1 MNPMIRSIQKVEK
14 ALLGTTVEDLPQLIP
29 GIALAFLIW
38 YLSEGFCN
46 FIGKTVMGFTSS
58 PISTIMVTMMIG
70 LLIRNLFGLHPSL
83 VPGTLFCLKKLL
95 RLGIILLGIR
105 LSFSDVLKIGAVGI
119 PIIALCVATGLF
131 VSSYATRLLGLPKRL
146 GTLIA
151 VGTAICGVSAI
162 VTTAPA
168 IKATDEEVAYAV
180 TNITV
185 FGILAMFLYPYAAEM
200 IFTGNRILAGL
211 FLGTSIHETAQVA
224 GGAIMYDQ
232 YMLAK
237 SSSDLVSSVGA
248 TNPLGSDV
256 ALVTKLTRNAFMA
269 LVVPLMAFY
278 YARKG
283 SQTGGRVRF
292 SKDYFPF
299 FILGFILLAIFRTAG
314 DMTILGSGRL
324 VFGIV
329 TAARWK
335 FIVGE
340 TAKIGGIMLA
350 AAMAGVGLG
359 TSFKSFK
366 TLGVKPFLVGLCA
379 SFTVGI
385 VSVIAAFL
393 FGPYIKFH

>member
-1 MNPMIRSIQKVEK
+1 MIRLVHKVEK
-14 ALLGTTVEDLPQLIP
+14 ALLGTTAGELPQLIP
-29 GIALAFLIW
+29 GVALAFLIW
-38 YLSEGFCN
+38 YLSESFCS

-58 PISTIMVTMMIG
+58 PISTIMVTMMMG
-70 LLIRNLFGLHPSL
+70 LLIRNLYGLPPPL
-83 VPGTLFCLKKLL
+83 VPGTMFCLKKLL

-105 LSFSDVLKIGAVGI
+105 LSVFDVLKIGAVGI
-119 PIIALCVATGLF
+119 PIIALSVATGLL
-131 VSSYATRLLGLPKRL
+131 VSTYATRLLGLPRRL
-146 GTLIA
+146 GALIA
-151 VGTAICGVSAI
+151 VGTGICGASAI

-168 IKATDEEVAYAV
+168 IKATDEEVAYSV

-185 FGILAMFLYPYAAEM
+185 FGILAMFLYPYVAEM

-232 YMLAK
+232 YMLVK
-237 SSSDLVSSVGA
+237 SSAHLVSGLGP

-256 ALVTKLTRNAFMA
+256 ALVTKLTRNALMV

-278 YARKG
+278 YSRKG
-283 SQTGGRVRF
+283 AQPGETVRF

-299 FILGFILLAIFRTAG
+299 FILGFIFLAILRSAG
-314 DMTILGSGRL
+314 DMTLLGSGQSA
-324 VFGIV
+324 FGV
-329 TAARWK
+329 LTAAQWK
-335 FIVGE
+335 NIINE
-340 TAKIGGIMLA
+340 TAKIGGILLA

-366 TLGVKPFLVGLCA
+366 ALGFRPFLVGLCA

-385 VSVIAAFL
+385 VSVLAAFL

>member
-1 MNPMIRSIQKVEK
+1 MIRSIQKVEK
-14 ALLGTTVEDLPQLIP
+14 ALLGTTVRDLPRLIP

-38 YLSEGFCN
+38 YLSEWFCN

-70 LLIRNLFGLHPSL
+70 LLIRNLFGLHPVL
-83 VPGTLFCLKKLL
+83 VPGTMFCLKKLL

-105 LSFSDVLKIGAVGI
+105 LSFFDVLKIGAVGI
-119 PIIALCVATGLF
+119 PVIALSIATGLV
-131 VSSYATRLLGLPKRL
+131 VSTYATRLLRLPMRL

-151 VGTAICGVSAI
+151 VGTGICGASAI
-162 VTTAPA
+162 VTTAPT

-185 FGILAMFLYPYAAEM
+185 FGIVAMFLYPYAAEM

-237 SSSDLVSSVGA
+237 SSASLISSVGA

-256 ALVTKLTRNAFMA
+256 ALVTKLTRNAFMVF
-269 LVVPLMAFY
+269 VVPLMALY
-278 YARKG
+278 YARKD
-283 SQTGGRVRF
+283 SQVGGKVRF
-292 SKDYFPF
+292 SKDYFPI

-314 DMTILGSGRL
+314 DMTILGSNRL
-324 VFGIV
+324 AFGIL

-335 FIVGE
+335 SIVGE
-340 TAKIGGIMLA
+340 TAKVAGILLA

-359 TSFKSFK
+359 TSFKSLK

-379 SFTVGI
+379 SFTVGV